1 MNEAILTSIIS
12 SACTLIGVIITVVVT
27 NKKARV
33 ETEMTLKQQQRE
45 IDDIKKKLDTHN
57 DYAVKIPV
65 IERDI
70 QYIRENI
77 SDIKKKV
84 GA

>member
-1 MNEAILTSIIS
+1 METQLIATILTGVF
-12 SACTLIGVIITVVVT
+12 TLAGIIITVTVQ
-27 NKKARV
+27 NKKTRI
-33 ETEMTLKQQQRE
+33 ETELRLEQQQE
-45 IDDIKKKLDTHN
+45 QIDAINKKLEQHN
-57 DYAVKIPV
+57 NYAVKIPV

-77 SDIKKKV
+77 SDIKKKI